1 MYAQV
6 LDDSQRHAE
15 ASDALATPGG
25 AELKKYTKAPLTIKT
40 VAPLVPRSGYSPR
53 LTRPLVSKTQERLTL
68 YTYPCTVAPMKRRD
82 LERTLRQLGWYFLR
96 HGGKHDVWTNG
107 TREEAIPRHSEI
119 NEKLAQ
125 ALLRGVNGST

>member
-1 MYAQV
+1 
-6 LDDSQRHAE
+6 
-15 ASDALATPGG
+15 
-25 AELKKYTKAPLTIKT
+25 
-40 VAPLVPRSGYSPR
+40 
-53 LTRPLVSKTQERLTL
+53 
-68 YTYPCTVAPMKRRD
+68 MKRRD

-125 ALLRGVNGST
+125 AILRRVKGST